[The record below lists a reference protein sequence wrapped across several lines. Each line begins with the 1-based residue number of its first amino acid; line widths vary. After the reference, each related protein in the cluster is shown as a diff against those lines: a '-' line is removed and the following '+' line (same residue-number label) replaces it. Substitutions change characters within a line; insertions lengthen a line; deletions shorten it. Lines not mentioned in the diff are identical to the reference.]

1 VGTTKL
7 TRKEIIA
14 DDPVRDAILRLIEF
28 LQENRKWIG
37 IGIAAF
43 IVVGLGAYLGM
54 SFLGAREIEAQQQL
68 TKGME
73 IYHAPISSDEAS
85 DNDASEAD
93 ASEAGA
99 PEAGTL
105 ETGAEETPETE
116 ATLEFGSEKEKYEA
130 AAKEFSAVAS
140 RRGQAKTSLI
150 ARYYLGL
157 TQLKLERNEE
167 AIESLKAVA
176 DNSRNRALGFLAQN
190 ALATHYLDSENF
202 YEAGRILQLMLED
215 PQCDLPKDDLSL
227 RLSRALVAQ
236 DRQDEAIAIL
246 TDANSQDVIQGP
258 YRQQVM
264 EELQRLNR
272 AAQKSAE
279 AKAKPEQESASP

>member
-1 VGTTKL
+1 MGTTKL

-14 DDPVRDAILRLIEF
+14 DDPIREAILRLIGF

-43 IVVGLGAYLGM
+43 IVVGLGTYLGM
-54 SFLGAREIEAQQQL
+54 SFLGARELEAQQQL

-85 DNDASEAD
+85 DTEAPDTDAPET
-93 ASEAGA
+93 GA
-99 PEAGTL
+99 PEN
-105 ETGAEETPETE
+105 GAPQIGGEETSESDS
-116 ATLEFGSEKEKYEA
+116 TLTFGSEKEKYEA

-140 RRGQAKTSLI
+140 RRGQAKTSII

-157 TQLKLERNEE
+157 TQLKLEKDEE

-190 ALATHYLDSENF
+190 ALATHYLDSESF
-202 YEAGRILQLMLED
+202 YEAGRILQLMIED

-227 RLSRALVAQ
+227 KLSRALVAQ

-246 TDANSQDVIQGP
+246 TDASSQDVPGP
-258 YRQQVM
+258 YRQQVV

-272 AAQKSAE
+272 AVQKSTA
-279 AKAKPEQESASP
+279 AKAGPEQESDNP

>member
-1 VGTTKL
+1 MGTTKL
-7 TRKEIIA
+7 TRKEIMA
-14 DDPVRDAILRLIEF
+14 DDPVREAILRLIEF

-43 IVVGLGAYLGM
+43 IVVGLGIYLGM
-54 SFLGAREIEAQQQL
+54 SFLGARELETQQQL

-73 IYHAPISSDEAS
+73 IYHAPISSDEAP
-85 DNDASEAD
+85 
-93 ASEAGA
+93 EAGA
-99 PEAGTL
+99 PESGG
-105 ETGAEETPETE
+105 EDTPETDS
-116 ATLEFGSEKEKYEA
+116 TFTFGSGKEKYEA
-130 AAKEFSAVAS
+130 AAREFAAVAS
-140 RRGQAKTSLI
+140 RRGQAKTSII

-157 TQLKLERNEE
+157 TQLKLGKDEE

-176 DNSRNRALGFLAQN
+176 DNSRNRSLGFLAQN
-190 ALATHYLDSENF
+190 ALATHYLDSENY

-246 TDANSQDVIQGP
+246 TDASSQDITPGP
-258 YRQQVM
+258 YRQQVV

-272 AAQKSAE
+272 AVQKGTA
-279 AKAKPEQESASP
+279 AKANPEQESASP